1 MNLIAGAIGSLFS
14 TSSSTAAD
22 FTSLFIIAA
31 AAVLAPLASAA
42 TRKRVPDVV
51 WLLILGV
58 LIGPSGLGIAH
69 ITDGVELFREVG
81 MGLLF
86 LTAGTEIDI
95 AQVRAK
101 PGRLAL
107 LTWVACFGLALGVPA
122 AITGWERP
130 SSAIALAIALTSTAL
145 GTLLPI
151 LMEAGLSGTPIGK
164 AVLVHGTVG
173 ELAPILA
180 MTLLLGSRSPDAA
193 AAVLLLFVAAT
204 VIAVAIPTR
213 FVLRHPAVGR
223 VILRGAQTS
232 SKTLMRVVMLI
243 LTGLMALSAVLDLD
257 MVLGAF
263 AAGVIVKVL
272 APVNFSTVETELRT
286 LGFSFLIPLFF
297 VTSGMNISLGEVV
310 AQPLLLA
317 FFVLAILVVRGG
329 PIVLV
334 ERFLGTVEK
343 QGWRAAGRLG
353 LYGATGLPIIVA
365 VTEVAVAGD
374 IMPAE
379 IGSLLVAAGGVS
391 VLLFPLLASLE
402 KRVPTPRIIV
412 NASRT
417 AR

>member
-1 MNLIAGAIGSLFS
+1 MLTI
-14 TSSSTAAD
+14 SSSTAAD
-22 FTSLFIIAA
+22 FTSLFVIAA

-42 TRKRVPDVV
+42 TRKKIPDVV

-58 LIGPSGLGIAH
+58 LIGPSGLGIAR

-107 LTWVACFGLALGVPA
+107 LAWVVGFGLALGVAA
-122 AITGWERP
+122 AIAGWERP

-151 LMEAGLSGTPIGK
+151 LMDAGLIGTPIGK
-164 AVLVHGTVG
+164 AVLVHGAVG

-193 AAVLLLFVAAT
+193 AAVLLVFVVAT
-204 VIAVAIPTR
+204 VVAVAIPTR
-213 FVLRHPAVGR
+213 FVLRHPGVGR

-243 LTGLMALSAVLDLD
+243 LTGLMALSAVLELD

-263 AAGVIVKVL
+263 AAGVVVKVL

-297 VTSGMNISLGEVV
+297 VTSGMNISLAEVV
-310 AQPLLLA
+310 AQPLMLA
-317 FFVLAILVVRGG
+317 FFVLAILVVRGA
-329 PIVLV
+329 PIVVMERLV
-334 ERFLGTVEK
+334 GTVER
-343 QGWRAAGRLG
+343 QSWRAACRLG

-365 VTEVAVAGD
+365 VTEVAVAGN

-379 IGSLLVAAGGVS
+379 ITSLLVAAGGVS

-402 KRVPTPRIIV
+402 KRVAAPRIIV
-412 NASRT
+412 RASRT
-417 AR
+417 ARRS